1 MYDYV
6 IVGAGSAGCVLAARL
21 TEDPDVSVLLLE
33 AGPPDTSDLVHIPAA
48 FSALF
53 RTQQDWDHMTA
64 WEPGLNQR
72 RIYLPR
78 GRMLGGSSSM
88 NAMVY
93 IRGNRADYD
102 EWAAQGATGWSYDDV
117 LPYFKRAEDNER
129 GENDWHGVGGPLRVS
144 EGRARSRTCADF
156 LEAADAFGLPANPDF
171 NAGEQDGVG
180 WYQVTQ
186 RDGKRGS
193 AAVSYL
199 HPAMTRPNLEVRT
212 GCYALK
218 VLFEG
223 TRAVGVQVAGG
234 GGEVEDFRA
243 EREVVVSGGAYNSPQ
258 LLMLS
263 GIGRPDELAQLQIP
277 AVAES
282 PEVGM
287 NLSDHPTAGVVYA
300 SEEDCSLKDALT
312 EENLGLWMGGGGPLT
327 SNLAE
332 SGGFVRTRDDL
343 EAPDVQFH
351 MVAAMYMQEGLLPPP
366 AHGITLSAC
375 VLKPRSRGQVAL
387 PSPDPTVK
395 PFILHNYLTEPE
407 DLRSAIEGVRLTM
420 QLTQTAPLERY
431 AQQPV
436 FVPASD
442 SDADIE
448 AFIRATAQ
456 TIYHPVGTCRMGSD
470 DGAVVDPELRVRGVE
485 ALRVVDASVM
495 PSVPR
500 GNTNAPTIALAER
513 AADLIRG
520 RLGAAAAA
528 SEAAA
533 GAV

>member
-1 MYDYV
+1 MPTYDYV

-21 TEDPDVSVLLLE
+21 TEDPAVRVLLVE
-33 AGPPDTSDLVHIPAA
+33 AGPPDTSDLIHIPAA

-53 RTQQDWDHMTA
+53 RTQQDWDHMTG
-64 WEPGLNQR
+64 WEPGLNGR
-72 RIYLPR
+72 RVYLPR
-78 GRMLGGSSSM
+78 GRTLGGSSSL

-102 EWAAQGATGWSYDDV
+102 EWAAQGCTGWSYDDL

-129 GENDWHGVGGPLRVS
+129 GASEFHGSGGPLPVS
-144 EGRARSRTCADF
+144 DGRARSTTCAAF
-156 LEAADAFGLPANPDF
+156 LEAAEAFGLPANADF
-171 NAGEQDGVG
+171 NAATQDGVG

-186 RDGKRGS
+186 RDGRRAS
-193 AAVSYL
+193 AAVAYL
-199 HPAMTRPNLEVRT
+199 HPASDRPNLEVLTDCHVLR
-212 GCYALK
+212 

-223 TRAVGVQVAGG
+223 TRAVGVQAARAG
-234 GGEVEDFRA
+234 ELVELRA
-243 EREVVVSGGAYNSPQ
+243 EQEVVVSAGAYNSPQ

-263 GIGRPDELAQLQIP
+263 GIGRAAELALLQIP
-277 AVAES
+277 AVAEA
-282 PEVGM
+282 PEVGL
-287 NLSDHPTAGVVYA
+287 NLSDHPTAGVVYV
-300 SEEDCSLKDALT
+300 SEEDCSLRGALT
-312 EENLGLWMGGGGPLT
+312 QENLAHWMGGQGPLT

-332 SGGFVRTRDDL
+332 SGGFARTRDDL
-343 EAPDVQFH
+343 DAPDVQFH
-351 MVAAMYMQEGLLPPP
+351 MVAAMYAQEGLIPPP

-395 PFILHNYLTEPE
+395 PFILHNYFAAPE
-407 DLRSAIEGVRLTM
+407 DLRAAIEGVRMAMAITA
-420 QLTQTAPLERY
+420 TAPLARY
-431 AQQPV
+431 AQHP
-436 FVPASD
+436 FLVPASD

-448 AFIRATAQ
+448 AHVRATAQ
-456 TIYHPVGTCRMGSD
+456 TIYHPVGTCRMGAD
-470 DGAVVDPELRVRGVE
+470 DGSVVDTDLRVRGVE

-520 RLGAAAAA
+520 RQAAAVAA
-528 SEAAA
+528 STA
-533 GAV
+533 

>member
-1 MYDYV
+1 MHDYV

-21 TEDPDVSVLLLE
+21 TEDPDVNVLLVE
-33 AGPPDTSDLVHIPAA
+33 AGPPDPSDLVHIPAA

-53 RTQQDWDHMTA
+53 RTQQDWDHMSA
-64 WEPGLNQR
+64 WEPGANNR

-88 NAMVY
+88 NAMIY

-102 EWAAQGATGWSYDDV
+102 EWAAQGATGWGYDDL

-129 GENDWHGVGGPLRVS
+129 GENEWHGVGGPLPVS
-144 EGRARSRTCADF
+144 EGRARTATCADF
-156 LEAADAFGLPANPDF
+156 LEAADAVGLPANPDF
-171 NAGEQDGVG
+171 NAREQEGVG

-186 RDGKRGS
+186 RDGRRAS
-193 AAVSYL
+193 AAVAYV
-199 HPAMTRPNLEVRT
+199 HPAMARPNLEVLT
-212 GCYALK
+212 GCYVLK
-218 VLFEG
+218 VMFEG
-223 TRAVGVQVAGG
+223 TRAVGVQAARGDDVL
-234 GGEVEDFRA
+234 DLRA
-243 EREVVVSGGAYNSPQ
+243 EREVIVSGGAYNSPQ
-258 LLMLS
+258 VLMLS
-263 GIGRPDELAQLQIP
+263 GIGRPEELAALQIA

-282 PEVGM
+282 REVGM

-300 SEEDCSLKDALT
+300 SEEECSLKDALT
-312 EENLGLWMGGGGPLT
+312 EENVGHWMGGRGPLT

-332 SGGFVRTRDDL
+332 SGGLLRTRHHL
-343 EAPDVQFH
+343 QAPNVQVH
-351 MVAAMYMQEGLLPPP
+351 MVAAMCRQAGLLPPP
-366 AHGITLSAC
+366 AHGIPLSAC
-375 VLKPRSRGQVAL
+375 VLKPRSRGKIAL

-395 PFILHNYLTEPE
+395 PFIVHNYLTEPE
-407 DLRSAIEGVRLTM
+407 DVRSAIEGVRLTM
-420 QLTQTAPLERY
+420 QITQTAPLKRS

-448 AFIRATAQ
+448 AHIRATVQ
-456 TIYHPVGTCRMGSD
+456 TIYRPVGTCRMGSD
-470 DGAVVDPELRVRGVE
+470 DGAVVDTELRVRGVE

-513 AADLIRG
+513 AVDLIRG
-520 RLGAAAAA
+520 TVGAGAPG
-528 SEAAA
+528 EAAA

>member
-1 MYDYV
+1 MHDYV

-21 TEDPDVSVLLLE
+21 TEDPDVSVLLVE
-33 AGPPDTSDLVHIPAA
+33 AGPPDTSDLIHIPAA

-53 RTQQDWDHMTA
+53 RTQQDWDHLSA
-64 WEPGLNQR
+64 WEPECLNR

-88 NAMVY
+88 NAMIY

-102 EWAAQGATGWSYDDV
+102 EWAALGATGWSYDDL
-117 LPYFKRAEDNER
+117 LPYFRRAEDNER
-129 GENDWHGVGGPLRVS
+129 GENAFHGVGGPLPVS
-144 EGRARSRTCADF
+144 EGRARSPLCAAF
-156 LEAADAFGLPANPDF
+156 LDAADAFGLPANPDF
-171 NAGEQDGVG
+171 NGPEQDGVG

-186 RDGKRGS
+186 RGGRRAS

-199 HPAMTRPNLEVRT
+199 HPAMQRPNLEVQT
-212 GCYALK
+212 HCHVLK
-218 VLFEG
+218 VLCEDA
-223 TRAVGVQVAGG
+223 RAVGVQATRA
-234 GGEVEDFRA
+234 GEVLEFRA

-263 GIGRPDELAQLQIP
+263 GIGRPEELAVLQIP
-277 AVAES
+277 VVAES
-282 PEVGM
+282 REVGM
-287 NLSDHPTAGVVYA
+287 NLSDHPTAGVTYA
-300 SEEDCSLKDALT
+300 SEEECSLKDAMS
-312 EENLGLWMGGGGPLT
+312 EANLAQWMEGQGPLT

-343 EAPDVQFH
+343 DAPDVQFH
-351 MVAAMYMQEGLLPPP
+351 MVAAMYFQEGLLAPP
-366 AHGITLSAC
+366 AHGFTLSAC
-375 VLKPRSRGQVAL
+375 VLKPRSRGLVAL
-387 PSPDPTVK
+387 ASPDPTAK
-395 PFILHNYLTEPE
+395 PFILHNYLADPE

-420 QLTQTAPLERY
+420 QIANTEPLARY
-431 AQQPV
+431 AQTP
-436 FVPASD
+436 FLVPASE
-442 SDADIE
+442 SDADVE
-448 AFIRATAQ
+448 AHLRGTVQ

-485 ALRVVDASVM
+485 GLRVVDASVM

-520 RLGAAAAA
+520 RVPAPAAG
-528 SEAAA
+528 EAAA